1 MHAFYILLIF
11 LKIKKVYMVVDNETT
26 TSVRKESSNN
36 ASYVCQIVY
45 TQLWLLATVIPKI

>member
-1 MHAFYILLIF
+1 
-11 LKIKKVYMVVDNETT
+11 MVVDNETT